1 MPAKGV
7 FGSRHARVTPASTRG
22 TLAIPATTLAIVV
35 TGGDP
40 PDPVLVEALGLPVDG
55 RVVVAADSGVA
66 HALAL
71 GLVVDVAVGDFDSL
85 DPATLASVEAAGT
98 RVERHPVAKDA
109 TDLELALDVA
119 VGLGVERVIVLGGHG
134 GRLDHFLAN
143 ALVLAAPQY
152 GAVEIEALV
161 GDAVVTVVRP
171 GPGFRFRGRSGQI
184 VTILPVH
191 GPAEGVRTDGLRY
204 PLHGETLFVGT
215 TRGVS
220 NELVA
225 GEAHVSLTGGVAIVV
240 RPGPSTSPIDHS
252 EPGA

>member
-1 MPAKGV
+1 M
-7 FGSRHARVTPASTRG
+7 
-22 TLAIPATTLAIVV
+22 AIPATTLAIVV

-40 PDPVLVEALGLPVDG
+40 PDPDLVEALGLPVDG

-85 DPATLASVEAAGT
+85 DPGTLAAVEAAGT

-119 VGLGVERVIVLGGHG
+119 IGLGVERVVVLGGHG

-152 GAVEIEALV
+152 
-161 GDAVVTVVRP
+161 R
-171 GPGFRFRGRSGQI
+171 RGGGR
-184 VTILPVH
+184 
-191 GPAEGVRTDGLRY
+191 
-204 PLHGETLFVGT
+204 GT
-215 TRGVS
+215 GR
-220 NELVA
+220 
-225 GEAHVSLTGGVAIVV
+225 
-240 RPGPSTSPIDHS
+240 
-252 EPGA
+252 

>member
-1 MPAKGV
+1 MAV
-7 FGSRHARVTPASTRG
+7 
-22 TLAIPATTLAIVV
+22 PATTLAIVV
-35 TGGDP
+35 TGGDA
-40 PDPVLVEALGLPVDG
+40 PDPILVAALGLPVDG

-71 GLVVDVAVGDFDSL
+71 GLIVDIAVGDFDSL
-85 DPATLASVEAAGT
+85 DPETLASVEATGT

-119 VGLGVERVIVLGGHG
+119 LGLGAEQVVVLGGHG

-143 ALVLAAPQY
+143 GLVLAAPQY
-152 GAVEIEALV
+152 GGVEVEAVV
-161 GDAVVTVVRP
+161 GDAIVSVVRP
-171 GPGFRFRGRSGQI
+171 GPSLRFGGRSGQT
-184 VTILPVH
+184 VTILPMH
-191 GPAEGVRTDGLRY
+191 GPAAGVRTEGLRY
-204 PLHGETLFVGT
+204 PLHGETLPAGT

-225 GEAHVSLTGGVAIVV
+225 DEAQVSLTGGVVLVV